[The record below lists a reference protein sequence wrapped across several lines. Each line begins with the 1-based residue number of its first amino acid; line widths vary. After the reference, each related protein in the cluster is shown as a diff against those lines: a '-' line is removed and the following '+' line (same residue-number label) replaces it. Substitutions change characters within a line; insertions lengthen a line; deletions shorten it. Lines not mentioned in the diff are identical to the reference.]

1 MSGVGCVRQKE
12 LCASALHL
20 TQTTRQSASAAPL
33 GAGTMGLKGDL
44 TAGEIVEQLVH
55 AQRVTT
61 IKNVVF
67 MVSNRVSCLVPSPLS
82 LSHLSS
88 PDFAFIYAALQ
99 RPERLALAQVHVQYQ
114 PPASL
119 CSLSDVIRASLHAP
133 LLQWM
138 RVCPD
143 SCAVCRAWESR

>member
-1 MSGVGCVRQKE
+1 MCQAGE
-12 LCASALHL
+12 LCASALQL
-20 TQTTRQSASAAPL
+20 TRATRQSASAAPL
-33 GAGTMGLKGDL
+33 DAGTMGLKGDL

-67 MVSNRVSCLVPSPLS
+67 MVSNGVSRLVPSPLS
-82 LSHLSS
+82 QSRLSS

-99 RPERLALAQVHVQYQ
+99 RPKRLALAQVHVQHQ
-114 PPASL
+114 APASL
-119 CSLSDVIRASLHAP
+119 CSLSDVMRASLHVP
-133 LLQWM
+133 LLQGM
-138 RVCPD
+138 CVCPE